1 VTLGVATEWSATLY
15 NSNGV
20 TVAQQQGSGNEIFLS
35 ADSKGTHILVVKSG
49 GKVVK
54 KKVLLR

>member
-1 VTLGVATEWSATLY
+1 
-15 NSNGV
+15 V

-54 KKVLLR
+54 KKVQLR